1 MARVDDI
8 FRKRL
13 KRHHDELKWL
23 YMELYGNDSMF
34 AELCNNMYQ
43 FYMERRQQLKT
54 RDEQREKNSDW
65 YRKNDML
72 GMMLYIDNFA
82 ENLKGMKKKLS
93 YLQSCN
99 VNCIHLMPF
108 LDSPKGRSDGGY
120 PQG

>member
-54 RDEQREKNSDW
+54 RNEQREKNSDW